1 MALLKPGLSISLV
14 VNSNMIREIND
25 IRASTLHDIIG
36 GKFILAQTDPLL
48 LTTQINKSI
57 IISFLTE
64 EKENPVRL
72 GFQAKIIAF
81 IKEYRLSS
89 SQTAPAIVVLQKTVP
104 ERYNLRM
111 FYRIQPPSNCGLQIS
126 FLGQQ
131 MGIIDVSIGGAIVS
145 TMIRPEHEFSFEP
158 GKTIKVTLTVD
169 DRNFNLA
176 ALVKRKSFP
185 DKQKWSRNLVFIA
198 LQFCD
203 RTLELDRI
211 LGGKILDIQREFRS
225 KGLDP

>member
-25 IRASTLHDIIG
+25 IRTSTLHDIIG

-48 LTTQINKSI
+48 LTTHINKSI

-72 GFQAKIIAF
+72 GFQAKIIDF

-126 FLGQQ
+126 FSGQQ
-131 MGIIDVSIGGAIVS
+131 MGIIDISIGGAIVS
-145 TMIRPEHEFSFEP
+145 TMIRQEHEFNFEP

-169 DRNFNLA
+169 ERNFNLA
-176 ALVKRKSFP
+176 ALIKRKSFP
-185 DKQKWSRNLVFIA
+185 DKHKWSRNLVFIA

-203 RTLELDRI
+203 RTLELDRV